1 MIRAASIFYKFLI
14 ILINLISNGM
24 EKTDFKTK
32 LKRVIKAGFFNFWR
46 SGYVS
51 LASIL
56 VMMVTLSAIS
66 SVIFVGAILNTT
78 MQELRN
84 KVDIN
89 VYFVTTAP
97 EADILSLK
105 TTIEALPEVERVEYL
120 SREQAL
126 ENFRTKHEND
136 QITLQALEE
145 LGENPLG
152 AALNIKAKEPSQYE
166 GIANFLNEEN
176 ILSGEGEK
184 IIDKINYFENKV
196 TIDRLSRLIDSI
208 ENMGTILS
216 LVLVVVSIVITFNTI
231 RLAIYISREE
241 ISVMQL
247 VGASKNYVRGP
258 FVVTGVF
265 VGLISAI
272 LTLLIF
278 LPATYFLGSTT
289 ENFFI
294 GLNLFQYFLRN
305 IFQISFLIVGSG
317 IGIGALSSYLAVRKY
332 LKL

>member
-1 MIRAASIFYKFLI
+1 
-14 ILINLISNGM
+14 M
-24 EKTDFKTK
+24 EKTEFKTK

-56 VMMVTLSAIS
+56 VMVITLSVIGA
-66 SVIFVGAILNTT
+66 VIFVGAILNTT

-89 VYFVTTAP
+89 VYFVTNAL
-97 EADILSLK
+97 EEDILSLQTK
-105 TTIEALPEVERVEYL
+105 IQALPEVLKVEYV
-120 SREQAL
+120 SRDEAL
-126 ENFRTKHEND
+126 ANFKLRHEND

-145 LGENPLG
+145 LGDNPLG

-166 GIANFLNEEN
+166 GIANFLNEDN
-176 ILSGEGEK
+176 ILSSGGEK
-184 IIDKINYFENKV
+184 IIDKINYFENRT
-196 TIDRLSRLIDSI
+196 TIDKLSRIITSVEKLGSI
-208 ENMGTILS
+208 IS
-216 LVLVVVSIVITFNTI
+216 LVLVIVSIVITFNTI

-247 VGASKNYVRGP
+247 VGASKNYVKGP
-258 FVVTGVF
+258 FIVTGIL
-265 VGLISAI
+265 VGLISAVV
-272 LTLLIF
+272 TLGIF
-278 LPATYFLGSTT
+278 FPVLYFLGGIT

-294 GLNLFQYFLRN
+294 GLNIFDYFLSN
-305 IFQISFLIVGSG
+305 IFEVALIIIGSGVAIGAISSFLAI
-317 IGIGALSSYLAVRKY
+317 RKY

>member
-1 MIRAASIFYKFLI
+1 MTLEGGIFYK
-14 ILINLISNGM
+14 ISNLKNM
-24 EKTDFKTK
+24 ESSSFKTK
-32 LKRVIKAGFFNFWR
+32 LKRVAKAGLFNFWR

-56 VMMVTLSAIS
+56 VMVVTLCTIG

-78 MQELRN
+78 MEELRN
-84 KVDIN
+84 KVDVN
-89 VYFVTTAP
+89 VYFVTSAAET
-97 EADILSLK
+97 DILSLK
-105 TTIEALPEVERVEYL
+105 TRIEALPEVEKVEYV

-126 ENFRTKHEND
+126 ENFRIRHEND

-145 LGENPLG
+145 LGDNPLG
-152 AALNIKAKEPSQYE
+152 AALNIKALEPSQYE

-176 ILSGEGEK
+176 ILDNAGER
-184 IIDKINYFENKV
+184 IIEKINYFENRT
-196 TIDRLSRLIDSI
+196 TIDRLSRIIGAIDR
-208 ENMGTILS
+208 MGTILS
-216 LVLVVVSIVITFNTI
+216 LFLVFVSIVITFNTI

-258 FVVTGVF
+258 FVVTGIL
-265 VGLISAI
+265 VGLLSGVITIA
-272 LTLLIF
+272 LF
-278 LPATYFLGSTT
+278 FPAMYFLSGIT

-294 GLNLFQYFLRN
+294 GLNVFDYFKSN
-305 IFQISFLIVGSG
+305 IFEISYIIIGSG
-317 IGIGALSSYLAVRKY
+317 VGIGALSSFLAVRRY

>member
-1 MIRAASIFYKFLI
+1 
-14 ILINLISNGM
+14 M
-24 EKTDFKTK
+24 EKTEFKTK
-32 LKRVIKAGFFNFWR
+32 LKRVIKAGVFNFWR

-56 VMMVTLSAIS
+56 VMVVTLSAIGT
-66 SVIFVGAILNTT
+66 VIFVGAILNTT

-97 EADILSLK
+97 EENILALK
-105 TTIEALPEVERVEYL
+105 TKIETLPEVNKVEYV
-120 SREQAL
+120 SREQSLA
-126 ENFRTKHEND
+126 NFKLRHEND
-136 QITLQALEE
+136 EITLQALEE
-145 LGENPLG
+145 LGDNPLG
-152 AALNIKAKEPSQYE
+152 ASLNIKAKEPSEYE

-176 ILSGEGEK
+176 ILGNGGEK

-196 TIDRLSRLIDSI
+196 TIDKLSRIINAVDRLGVIFA
-208 ENMGTILS
+208 LA
-216 LVLVVVSIVITFNTI
+216 LVIVSIVITFNTI

-258 FVVTGVF
+258 FVVTGVL
-265 VGLISAI
+265 VGLISAVV
-272 LTLLIF
+272 TLGLF
-278 LPATYFLGSTT
+278 FPVSYFFGGIT

-294 GLNLFQYFLRN
+294 GLNIFDYFLSN
-305 IFQISFLIVGSG
+305 IFQISYIIIGSG
-317 IGIGALSSYLAVRKY
+317 IGIGALSSFLAVRKY

>member
-1 MIRAASIFYKFLI
+1 MPFFT
-14 ILINLISNGM
+14 NGM

-208 ENMGTILS
+208 EKMGTILS

-265 VGLISAI
+265 VGLISAV

-294 GLNLFQYFLRN
+294 GLNLFEYFLRN